1 MKHVTTSLLAI
12 VLVAIG
18 TLSFAQKTISKEF
31 EGIKEIVLITAS
43 GDGTIKKSSGDMV
56 SLTLTYTYDEEDY
69 EPEIDQVGSKLVL
82 KEKFH
87 GRSAR
92 GSASWTLGIPA
103 GISIKCSTG
112 SGDLDASDIDIEV
125 LDMNTGSGDVKLLT
139 INGNVRANTGSGN
152 IALRNYEGE
161 IKANTGSG
169 DVDVRESKGEL
180 KVNTGSGTIS
190 MKTVSGLISANVGS
204 GDIEADDVLVTGKS
218 AFNSG
223 SGDVMV
229 VLTDTPSA
237 DLSVNSG
244 SGDAEVDFNGHALA
258 GTLIMQANKKHGK
271 IVAPVKFDT
280 EEEVG
285 SGNQTVLKKTAELG
299 GKDIRIKIGTG
310 SGKASLS
317 K

>member
-1 MKHVTTSLLAI
+1 MKHVTTTLLTLA
-12 VLVAIG
+12 LVAIS

-31 EGIKEIVLITAS
+31 EGIKEIVLMTAS
-43 GDGTIKKSSGDMV
+43 GDGTIQKSSGDRV
-56 SLTLTYTYDEEDY
+56 SLKLTYTYNEDDY

-92 GSASWTLGIPA
+92 GSASWVLKVPS
-103 GISIKCSTG
+103 GISIKCTTG
-112 SGDLDASDIDIEV
+112 SGDLDASDIDIED
-125 LDMNTGSGDVKLLT
+125 LDMNTGSGDVKLIT
-139 INGNVRANTGSGN
+139 VNGSVRANTGSGD
-152 IALRNYEGE
+152 IALRNYAGE

-180 KVNTGSGTIS
+180 KVNTGSGAIS

-204 GDIEADDVLVTGKS
+204 GDIEAEDVLVTGKS
-218 AFNSG
+218 GFNSG
-223 SGDVMV
+223 SGDVRV

-271 IVAPVKFDT
+271 IVAPVQFDK
-280 EEEVG
+280 EEEIG
-285 SGNQTVLKKTAELG
+285 SGNQTVVKKTVELG
-299 GKDIRIKIGTG
+299 GNDIKIRIGTG
-310 SGKASLS
+310 SGTATLS